1 MSENHSKEFREF
13 RRFREFEE
21 YRQSI
26 ALNILRID
34 TML

>member
-21 YRQSI
+21 FRQ
-26 ALNILRID
+26 LGID
-34 TML
+34 LSL